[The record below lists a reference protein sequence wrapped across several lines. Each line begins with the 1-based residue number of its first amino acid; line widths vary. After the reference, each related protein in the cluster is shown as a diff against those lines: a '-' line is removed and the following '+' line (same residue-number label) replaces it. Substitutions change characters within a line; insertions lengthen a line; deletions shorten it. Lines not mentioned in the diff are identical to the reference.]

1 MAECDRCG
9 CKLTKENNKRGYSI
23 CDYCSEILHQEVRAE
38 KAEEKLKKIERLVN
52 SWDGSIVPCENDWKY
67 ISEIKE
73 VLEQE

>member
-38 KAEEKLKKIERLVN
+38 KAEEKLEKIEQIIDSV
-52 SWDGSIVPCENDWKY
+52 DGFYLYDNLPPIQK
-67 ISEIKE
+67 IRE
-73 VLEQE
+73 VLGKE